1 MKNRIEKSNK
11 TKFDY
16 IARNLGIA
24 GVAIMALTI
33 IIGGSTLISIKEKN
47 QALVRSLA
55 VQTMSIEKGKSFN
68 QGVKYTLDNNGEV
81 EVIIEE

>member
-68 QGVKYTLDNNGEV
+68 QGAKYTLDNNGEV